1 MTHHLYFRLEHH
13 KILKCTLLVVCIF
26 LKIVSVILPHALFSL
41 LDFLT
46 LEAGIDMLS
55 QNIGTEL
62 PL

>member
-1 MTHHLYFRLEHH
+1 M
-13 KILKCTLLVVCIF
+13 LLVIYIF
-26 LKIVSVILPHALFSL
+26 LKIVSVKFPNALFPL

-46 LEAGIDMLS
+46 LEAGTDMLS